1 MNLQVL
7 VPIIAILIA
16 LRVFKAGLFLWIV
29 AWSAAVYVTLVY
41 GFTIPIPA
49 TVIIMYMGIALLCL
63 GTYVVSSRERS
74 TAFSRPIL
82 LLIIERKYQRYLIV
96 AVLAIPA
103 LAAARIYA
111 AMTQPIEPPSFA
123 RTVHPAPPSEPI
135 RVHDEEFD
143 LNALANPFRALEATE
158 PEQFGQH
165 VENGRRVY
173 YENCFLCHGADLLGD
188 GLFAY
193 GLNPIP
199 TNFRDS
205 GTIAMFQEAF
215 LFWRIAKGGPGMP
228 GEGGPWE
235 SAMPAW
241 EKFLTVEEM
250 WDVILFL
257 YDHTGQRP
265 RELEGHGE

>member
-1 MNLQVL
+1 MNLSVL
-7 VPIIAILIA
+7 LPILVILIV

-29 AWSAAVYVTLVY
+29 AWTAAMYLSLVY
-41 GFTIPIPA
+41 GFTIPIPT
-49 TVIIMYMGIALLCL
+49 TVVVMYMGIALLAL
-63 GTYVVSSRERS
+63 ATYVVSSRECW
-74 TAFSRPIL
+74 ADFSRPIL
-82 LLIIERKYQRYLIV
+82 LLIVEPRYQLYLVLV
-96 AVLAIPA
+96 ALAIPA
-103 LAAARIYA
+103 LVAAQIYV
-111 AMTQPIEPPSFA
+111 AMTQPIQAPSFA

-135 RVHDEEFD
+135 TVHDEEFD
-143 LNALANPFRALEATE
+143 LNASANPFRELEETE
-158 PEQFGQH
+158 TEQFAEH

-173 YENCFLCHGADLLGD
+173 YENCFLCHGDDLLGD

-205 GTIAMFQEAF
+205 GTIAMFEEGF

-228 GEGGPWE
+228 DEGGPWE

-250 WDVILFL
+250 WDVVLFL

-265 RELEGHGE
+265 REQEEHGE